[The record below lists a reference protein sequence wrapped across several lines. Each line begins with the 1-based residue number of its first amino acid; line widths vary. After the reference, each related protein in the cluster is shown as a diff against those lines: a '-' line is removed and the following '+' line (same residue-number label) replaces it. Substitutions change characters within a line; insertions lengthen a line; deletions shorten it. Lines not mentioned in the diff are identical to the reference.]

1 MLQRSSPLA
10 RPDLTS
16 LRTVMSG
23 AFGMALANMASTPG
37 AHAQSA
43 PDGPTQ
49 LQPLPVEGSSGQAGY
64 QATAPSLVRLSQPL
78 VDTPQSINVIP
89 QQLMQDQGTTA
100 VRDALRNVPGVSL
113 AAGEAGAQGDNLTI
127 RGFTARND
135 FYLDGMRDFGSYYRD
150 PFNLQQIDV
159 LKGPASVLF
168 GRGSTG
174 GVVNQVSKQPQ
185 LAPISNGAL
194 SFGTDGTY
202 RVTADVNRA
211 IEGIQGAAVRLNFMG
226 NLNGISERSST
237 EYRRLGFAPSIAF
250 GLGTDTRLF
259 VNYFYQQSYDTP
271 DYGIPWLYGSPAPV
285 NRNIFY
291 GFSAS
296 DYLRTTVNVGT
307 VTLQHDFSDN
317 LAIQN
322 KTRYASYLRNGRITE
337 PQIVYSPAVTP
348 NTPLTQLAIRRN
360 MIAVASQE
368 TFLQNQTDLTARV
381 STGPLDHVIVAGAE
395 IGQETSNP
403 TRTGYTNVPGASLLA
418 PDSSIPFTAPSFYQT
433 VITNTSNMFALY
445 LIDTIKYGEHW
456 ELTGGIRWDQFNT
469 NYKQIVAP
477 AVYLQNDASM
487 PSYRAALTYK
497 PNANSSIYFAFGTS
511 FNPSAE
517 TLSLATNTAQ
527 LQPEENITYEV
538 GTKWNVLNDKLT
550 LTGAVFQLEKTNA
563 RVPDPTNSAFNVLG
577 GNQRV
582 RGFEIGAA
590 GYITD
595 RWEIYAGYA
604 FLDSVV
610 TQSTLPS
617 TVGQWLGNT
626 PRNTL
631 SIWNSYALP
640 WYDIEVGGG
649 IQWVSQRLASS
660 TPNATT
666 GQFEW
671 APGYYTVQL
680 MGKMPIRPGIDLQVN
695 GYNLTNVKYY
705 DLLHPSH
712 VVPGS
717 GASGLMTLSVK
728 F

>member
-1 MLQRSSPLA
+1 MG
-10 RPDLTS
+10 
-16 LRTVMSG
+16 G
-23 AFGMALANMASTPG
+23 AFGMALANIASTQG
-37 AHAQSA
+37 AQAQTSTDA
-43 PDGPTQ
+43 PTQ
-49 LQPLPVEGSSGQAGY
+49 LQPLAVEGTSGQGGY
-64 QATAPSLVRLSQPL
+64 QATAPSLLRLTQPL
-78 VDTPQSINVIP
+78 IDTPQSINVIP
-89 QQLMQDQGTTA
+89 QQLLQDQGTTA

-150 PFNLQQIDV
+150 PFNLEQIDV
-159 LKGPASVLF
+159 LKGPSSVLF

-185 LAPISNGAL
+185 LAPITNGAVAL
-194 SFGTDGTY
+194 GTDATY
-202 RVTADVNRA
+202 RVTADLNRA
-211 IEGIQGAAVRLNFMG
+211 IEGMEGAAIRLNLMG
-226 NLNGISERSST
+226 NLNAISERSST

-250 GLGTDTRLF
+250 GLGTETRLF
-259 VNYFYQQSYDTP
+259 LNFFHQQSYDTP

-291 GFSAS
+291 GFSAT
-296 DYLRTTVNVGT
+296 DYLRTDVNVGT
-307 VTLQHDFSDN
+307 VTFQHDFSDS
-317 LAIQN
+317 LTVQN
-322 KTRYASYLRNGRITE
+322 KTRYASYHRDGRITE
-337 PQIVYSPAVTP
+337 PQIVYTSAVTP

-368 TFLQNQTDLTARV
+368 TFLQNQTDLTGRI

-418 PDSSIPFTAPSFYQT
+418 PNSAIPFTAPSFYQS

-469 NYKQIVAP
+469 SYQQIVRP
-477 AVYLQNDASM
+477 AVYLNNDSGMA
-487 PSYRAALTYK
+487 SYRAALTYK
-497 PNANSSIYFAFGTS
+497 PNKDGSIYFAFGTS

-517 TLSLATNTAQ
+517 SLSLATSTAQ
-527 LQPEENITYEV
+527 LAPEENITYEV
-538 GTKWNVLNDKLT
+538 GTKWNVLNERLT
-550 LTGAVFQLEKTNA
+550 LTGAVFQLAKLNA

-590 GYITD
+590 GHITD
-595 RWEIYAGYA
+595 RWQIYAGYA

-610 TQSTLPS
+610 TESTLPA

-631 SIWNSYALP
+631 SIWNSYDLP
-640 WYDIEVGGG
+640 WYDIEIGGG
-649 IQWVSQRLASS
+649 VQWVSQRLASS
-660 TPNATT
+660 TPNSTT
-666 GQFEW
+666 HQFEW

-680 MGKMPIRPGIDLQVN
+680 MAKMPIKPGMDLQLN

-717 GASGLMTLSVK
+717 GASGVMTLSVK